1 MEKNATLRQ
10 HATKIDGLLYD
21 LNRVMDVMEDISDA
35 DEDSPWELLYLRDET
50 DTVARLAGK
59 RDAIV
64 NFIQQNVN
72 EMINVVGT

>member
-50 DTVARLAGK
+50 DTMTRLAGK

-64 NFIQQNVN
+64 NFIQQNAN
-72 EMINVVGT
+72 EMMEL

>member
-1 MEKNATLRQ
+1 
-10 HATKIDGLLYD
+10 
-21 LNRVMDVMEDISDA
+21 MDVMEDICNA

-50 DTVARLAGK
+50 DTMVRLAGK
-59 RDAIV
+59 RDSIV